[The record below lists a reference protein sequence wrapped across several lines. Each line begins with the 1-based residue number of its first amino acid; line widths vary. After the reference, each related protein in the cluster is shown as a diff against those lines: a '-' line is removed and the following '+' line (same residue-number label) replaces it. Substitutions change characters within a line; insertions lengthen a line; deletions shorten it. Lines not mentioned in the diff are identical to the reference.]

1 MNILTNGIAYI
12 EENNNIQNMVITRW
26 CSYYIDLRF
35 TMNNISGSHIFGDFY
50 INDNIASNLL
60 LNSNSLLYITDNAQ
74 IDNLRIDGGA
84 YIVTIQPEKN
94 EQRYILSSVI
104 DQNNFTKN
112 TDYLITSSIILQ
124 QAIPSRITGV
134 DIPSNKHFNISN
146 GIASSLIIN
155 NKSIVYANSGAQIIS
170 AEINSGGHAF
180 IYMDAK
186 ISDTTINQNG
196 ILTVQY
202 GGSANDIIINS
213 NGKLLYHSDAII
225 KNITLNDGG
234 ITGFII

>member
-1 MNILTNGIAYI
+1 MI
-12 EENNNIQNMVITRW
+12 ITRW

-84 YIVTIQPEKN
+84 YIVTIQPEKY
-94 EQRYILSSVI
+94 EQRYILSSVVI
-104 DQNNFTKN
+104 DQNDYAKN
-112 TDYLITSSIILQ
+112 TDYLVTSSIILQ
-124 QAIPSRITGV
+124 QAIPSSITGI

-146 GIASSLIIN
+146 GSASNLIIN

-202 GGSANDIIINS
+202 GGSANDIIIN
-213 NGKLLYHSDAII
+213 NGGKLLYHSNATI
-225 KNITLNDGG
+225 KDITLNDGG

>member
-1 MNILTNGIAYI
+1 MNILTNGITYI

-26 CSYYIDLRF
+26 CCYYIDLRV
-35 TMNNISGSHIFGDFY
+35 TMNNISGHHISGNFY

-74 IDNLRIDGGA
+74 IDNLLISGGA

-104 DQNNFTKN
+104 DQTDYTKN
-112 TDYLITSSIILQ
+112 TDYLITSSIVLQ
-124 QAIPSRITGV
+124 QAIPSSITGI
-134 DIPSNKHFNISN
+134 DIPSNKQFSISN

-170 AEINSGGHAF
+170 ANINSGGHAF
-180 IYMDAK
+180 IYVGAK
-186 ISDTTINQNG
+186 ISGTTINQNG
-196 ILTVQY
+196 ILTVQI
-202 GGSANDIIINS
+202 GGSANDIIIN
-213 NGKLLYHSDAII
+213 NGGKLLYHSNATI
-225 KNITLNDGG
+225 KDITLNDGG